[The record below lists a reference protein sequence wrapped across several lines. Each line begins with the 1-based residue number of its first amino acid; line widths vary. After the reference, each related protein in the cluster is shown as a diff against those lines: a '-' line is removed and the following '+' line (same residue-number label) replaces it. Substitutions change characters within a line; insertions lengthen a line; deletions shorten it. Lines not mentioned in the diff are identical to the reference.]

1 MAMKD
6 FKIGTRLGV
15 GFGALCVALVFMV
28 GQGTAMLGRINAG
41 TDEIVHKRLPRIEM
55 ASRTLNEVNDISL
68 AMRNLMLAD
77 DDADRGRQMDKIM
90 SSRKEIEGLLAGMD
104 KELESQRGR
113 DLLHRQQELNTR
125 FVQAQDRL
133 IALVK
138 AGDEAGA
145 KQFIITVLRPIM
157 QPYRDAITQQI
168 EMQKELSSE
177 TAAAAERIFSE
188 TCTLTVGLGL
198 AIVAAA
204 CALAWW
210 ISRSITRPVRLALD
224 VANAVA
230 AGDLSEKI
238 DVQGCCEV
246 AQLLHALKVMNDN
259 LAATVTTVRSG
270 TDAIALASREVAA
283 GNQDLSTRTEQQA
296 GSLEETASSMEE
308 LTSTVRQNA
317 DNARQANVLADTAS
331 GVATRGGQ
339 VIHEVVDTMQQIHA
353 ASGKIVDIIGVIDGI
368 AFQTNIL
375 ALNAAVEAARAG
387 EQGRG
392 FAVVAG
398 EVRNLAQRSAT
409 AAREIKAL
417 IGDSSAK
424 VEAGSRLV
432 QDAGNTMQE
441 IVDSVRRVT
450 DILGEITSASQ
461 EQTAG
466 IEQINESVTQMDTV
480 TQQNAALVEEAAAA
494 ADAMQAQAVRLAQA
508 VAVFKL
514 DGAPS
519 SAAALPAPAVVLVP
533 ATSAA
538 PLKRP
543 PVTASAVKPA
553 LGKPA
558 AFKPAAVKP
567 AAARVPETVGGDWE
581 EF

>member
-6 FKIGTRLGV
+6 FKIGTRLAA
-15 GFGALCVALVFMV
+15 GFGMLCLGLAFMV
-28 GQGTAMLGRINAG
+28 GQSTVMLGRINAG
-41 TDEIVHKRLPRIEM
+41 TDEIVHKRLPRIDM
-55 ASRTLNEVNDISL
+55 ASKTLNEVNDIAL
-68 AMRNLMLAD
+68 ALRNMMLT
-77 DDADRGRQMDKIM
+77 DDAADRARQVDEVL
-90 SSRKEIEGLLAGMD
+90 SSRKEIDGLLAAMD
-104 KELESQRGR
+104 KALESEHGR
-113 DLLHRQQELNTR
+113 ALLSKQKDLNDKY
-125 FVQAQDRL
+125 VQAQDQL

-145 KQFIITVLRPIM
+145 RKFLITVLRPLM
-157 QPYRDAITQQI
+157 QPYREAIAQQI
-168 EMQKELSSE
+168 DMQRELSAT
-177 TAAAAERIFSE
+177 TAATAATTFYE
-188 TCTLTVGLGL
+188 TRMLTLGLGL
-198 AIVAAA
+198 LIVAAA
-204 CALAWW
+204 SALAWW
-210 ISRSITRPVRLALD
+210 ISVSITRPVRLALD

-230 AGDLSEKI
+230 AGDLSEKE
-238 DVQGCCEV
+238 DAQGCCEV

-270 TDAIALASREVAA
+270 TDAIALASSEVAA
-283 GNQDLSTRTEQQA
+283 GNQDLSSRTEQQA
-296 GSLEETASSMEE
+296 SSLEETASSMEE

-317 DNARQANVLADTAS
+317 DNARQASVLASTAS
-331 GVATRGGQ
+331 GIAASGGQ
-339 VIHEVVDTMQQIHA
+339 VIHEVVDTMQQIHE
-353 ASGKIVDIIGVIDGI
+353 ASGRVVDIIGVIDGI

-398 EVRNLAQRSAT
+398 EVRSLAQRSAT

-417 IGDSSAK
+417 IGDSVSK

-432 QDAGNTMQE
+432 QDAGGTMDK
-441 IVDSVRRVT
+441 IVDSVRGVA

-466 IEQINESVTQMDTV
+466 IEQINEAVTQMDTV

-494 ADAMQAQAVRLAQA
+494 ADAMQTQAARLAEA

-514 DGAPS
+514 DGKSQAGAPV
-519 SAAALPAPAVVLVP
+519 PAPAPAPAKAQLAAPAKRP
-533 ATSAA
+533 ATAPAARPAPSKPAA
-538 PLKRP
+538 P
-543 PVTASAVKPA
+543 KPA
-553 LGKPA
+553 LAK
-558 AFKPAAVKP
+558 
-567 AAARVPETVGGDWE
+567 AAARRPETVGGEWE